1 MKNQRIRKAP
11 KKESKIGILISKVGC
26 RLTKKSTPE
35 HKIPPMKP
43 TMNQEIIKAI
53 QYP

>member
-26 RLTKKSTPE
+26 LFTKKSTPE
-35 HKIPPMKP
+35 HSMPPIKP
-43 TMNQEIIKAI
+43 TMNQEIIQNI
-53 QYP
+53 RYP

>member
-11 KKESKIGILISKVGC
+11 KKESKIGILISKVGW

-43 TMNQEIIKAI
+43 TMNQEIIQI
-53 QYP
+53 I